1 MFVLF
6 AAFYLHLM
14 LLFRDYFQSTFD
26 IFNEKSQCFNQ
37 LNFIVCDK
45 WQWKKL
51 LHLLSFKHSKCEARR
66 PPKRSSKNWNLIA
79 FLMSWLIWGTI
90 IADHFSDRTINTVK
104 ACLLTRNWTP
114 LIGFKVFY
122 CLRRRPSWS
131 ASERCANVTL
141 WPSFVQW
148 EKWENKTITVKTFYF
163 NSMERL

>member
-1 MFVLF
+1 MRNVNYGILHEYHLNIANVCPICSISLALNASFSRLF
-6 AAFYLHLM
+6 SVDFWYI
-14 LLFRDYFQSTFD
+14 QWK
-26 IFNEKSQCFNQ
+26 KSQCFNQ

-66 PPKRSSKNWNLIA
+66 PPKTSIKNWNLIA
-79 FLMSWLIWGTI
+79 FLMSWLMWGAI
-90 IADHFSDRTINTVK
+90 IADHFSELTINTVK

-141 WPSFVQW
+141 WPSFV
-148 EKWENKTITVKTFYF
+148 
-163 NSMERL
+163 